1 MALRMTTAGE
11 SHGPGLTCI
20 VAGLPAGLELDRDT
34 LNRDLARRQLGHGRG
49 GRMKIERDQVEVTG
63 GVRHGRTLGS
73 PIALQVVNR
82 DYANWEERMNPWP
95 VDAEIA
101 EVHLPRPGHADL
113 VGTQKYGLTD
123 VRNILERASARETA
137 ARVAG
142 GAVVKTFLAALGV
155 QVFSHVIQITSV
167 RAPLR
172 NDLRPEDFTDVDESP
187 VRCLDPGASAAMV
200 EEINRLRKANESLG
214 GVFEVRAF
222 GLVPGLGS
230 HVSWEERLDGRLAQA
245 ILSIQALK
253 GVAIGDGFE
262 VAGVPGSQAHDE
274 IFWDEQRGY
283 YRETNRAGGVEGGM
297 TTGEPLVVRGWMK
310 PLPTLTKPLRSVDIA
325 THEPAEALRERTDS
339 STVPAA
345 GVVAEAMVALVL
357 ADAYRQKFGGDHID
371 DVRAALEAYEHRIDR
386 RSSNTGRV

>member
-1 MALRMTTAGE
+1 MSLRLITAGE

-20 VAGLPAGLELDRDT
+20 LEGMPAGLRLDRDA

-63 GVRHGRTLGS
+63 GVRHGRTLGG
-73 PIALQVVNR
+73 PIALQVTNR

-95 VDAEIA
+95 VEAAVA

-123 VRNILERASARETA
+123 VRNVLERASARETA

-142 GAVVKTFLAALGV
+142 GAVAKAFLRELGV

-167 RAPLR
+167 QAPRRENLTP
-172 NDLRPEDFTDVDESP
+172 DDFAGVDESP
-187 VRCLDPGASAAMV
+187 VRCLDPEATKAMV
-200 EEINRLRKANESLG
+200 AEIDRLRKANESLG
-214 GVFEVRAF
+214 GVFEVIAF

-230 HVSWEERLDGRLAQA
+230 HISWEERLDGRLGQA
-245 ILSIQALK
+245 ILSIQAIK
-253 GVAIGDGFE
+253 AVSIGDGIE
-262 VAGVPGSQAHDE
+262 VAGLPGSQAHDE
-274 IFWDEQRGY
+274 IFHDEDRGY

-297 TTGEPLVVRGWMK
+297 TTGDPLVVRASMK

-339 STVPAA
+339 CTVPAA
-345 GVVAEAMVALVL
+345 GVVGEAMVAFVL
-357 ADAYRQKFGGDHID
+357 ADAYRRKFGGDHID
-371 DVRAALEAYEHRIDR
+371 DVSGSLRAYEERIEWR
-386 RSSNTGRV
+386 GR

>member
-20 VAGLPAGLELDRDT
+20 IEGLPAGLTLERDA

-49 GRMKIERDQVEVTG
+49 GRMKIERDQVEVTA
-63 GVRHGRTLGS
+63 GVRHGRTLGG
-73 PIALQVVNR
+73 PVALQVVNR

-95 VDAEIA
+95 VEAPVA

-123 VRNILERASARETA
+123 VRDILERASARETA

-142 GAVVKTFLAALGV
+142 GAVAKALLRDLGV
-155 QVFSHVIQITSV
+155 EVFSHVIQITGV
-167 RAPLR
+167 TAPR
-172 NDLRPEDFTDVDESP
+172 RDDLTAEDFSAVDESP
-187 VRCLDPGASAAMV
+187 VRCLDADASGAMV
-200 EEINRLRKANESLG
+200 AEIDRLRKENESLG

-230 HVSWEERLDGRLAQA
+230 HVSWEERLDGRLGQA
-245 ILSIQALK
+245 ILSIQAIK
-253 GVAIGDGFE
+253 AVSIGDGIE
-262 VAGVPGSQAHDE
+262 VAGLPGSEAHDE
-274 IFWDEQRGY
+274 IFYDEARGY

-297 TTGEPLVVRGWMK
+297 TTGEPLVVRGSMK

-325 THEPAEALRERTDS
+325 THAPAEALRERTDS
-339 STVPAA
+339 CTVPAA
-345 GVVAEAMVALVL
+345 GVVGEAMVAFVL
-357 ADAYRQKFGGDHID
+357 ADAYRRKFGGDHID
-371 DVRAALEAYEHRIDR
+371 DVRAAVSAYEERIGWR
-386 RSSNTGRV
+386 RR